1 MWVDG
6 EAKAGDPGRT
16 LGLPLSAVSGA
27 HRKVAYGIK
36 GSKIRLMLDVYVN
49 ADGQPVPGTAGLAV
63 PEWVFV
69 RRATR
74 RRRHASRIVMWE
86 VGLETSVL
94 TWRPGADQRDCAQ
107 R

>member
-49 ADGQPVPGTAGLAV
+49 ADGQPVPGKPG
-63 PEWVFV
+63 WVFL
-69 RRATR
+69 RRAT
-74 RRRHASRIVMWE
+74 
-86 VGLETSVL
+86 
-94 TWRPGADQRDCAQ
+94 
-107 R
+107 